1 MNLDDFL
8 ENPDQNPPILGFRG
22 EYRFMSNFYP
32 VSVNFNHQWFPTVEH
47 AYQAAKVRDALRMIQ
62 EHSRYFTDSE
72 LRQLA
77 EDALLTYKGHFIHD
91 PDEY

>member
-1 MNLDDFL
+1 MRTDASREGLTDAIFAIMNEPDNLDAVL
-8 ENPDQNPPILGFRG
+8 
-22 EYRFMSNFYP
+22 
-32 VSVNFNHQWFPTVEH
+32 
-47 AYQAAKVRDALRMIQ
+47 DALRMIQ